1 MWRTLQRWQPGL
13 GYEGNVLVVAVL
25 ERVSCRPGEGIVS
38 AQRAGEGLGIWQ
50 AFLVAAAIP
59 YRLVQPAVWKKWAGL
74 LGTDKNMSRLRAA
87 ERWPGVELGRVK
99 DHGRSDA
106 RSEEHTSELQSRL
119 HLVCRLLLEKK

>member
-1 MWRTLQRWQPGL
+1 MWH
-13 GYEGNVLVVAVL
+13 VLIRQNDEIASDPCVAVL

-38 AQRAGEGLGIWQ
+38 AQRAGEGLGIWE

-59 YRLVQPAVWKKWAGL
+59 YRLVHPAVWKKWAGL

-106 RSEEHTSELQSRL
+106 LWMAAYGQMLTW
-119 HLVCRLLLEKK
+119 